1 MSVTNPARKAELV
14 TDTIAC
20 PSCGAQL
27 PAAAAFCTS
36 CGQRVAAD
44 PTVVGTPGLNDPT
57 QVVPPEA
64 PPHPNP
70 PAPPMAPPPMV
81 HEAPLAPPPAP
92 SSGPW
97 GPASTGAAPD
107 GPPTTAPWD
116 PPANPP
122 PPSWQQPTPPM
133 EPQAWAGP
141 GGMAPASVY
150 GTAPAPAGAPAATGR
165 RPSIAGG
172 LAAIVGAVLTIAG
185 VFSGWVTL
193 RPQGSSETVS
203 MWSLAS
209 GDGFLK
215 TNDPYVLVALAGCAG
230 LVGLL
235 LLVGVGRTVARILA
249 IVLGLAII
257 GVVAADWMSISSFVE
272 DNFPTTFQA
281 QTAIGLYLAVAGG
294 VITAIAGLLPAK
306 KQ

>member
-1 MSVTNPARKAELV
+1 M
-14 TDTIAC
+14 TDTIGC
-20 PSCGAQL
+20 PHCGAQL

-36 CGQRVAAD
+36 CGQRVGAD
-44 PTVVGTPGLNDPT
+44 QTLVDTPGLNDPT
-57 QVVPPEA
+57 QVVPPVA

-70 PAPPMAPPPMV
+70 PAPPEMAPPMPT
-81 HEAPLAPPPAP
+81 EAPLPPAP
-92 SSGPW
+92 TSGPW
-97 GPASTGAAPD
+97 GPTSTASVPD

-150 GTAPAPAGAPAATGR
+150 GTAPAPAGAPTGR

-172 LAAIVGAVLTIAG
+172 LAAIVGAILTIAG

-193 RPQGSSETVS
+193 RPEGSRVTVS

-215 TNDPYVLVALAGCAG
+215 TNDPYVLIALAGCAG

-249 IVLGLAII
+249 ILIGLGILGL
-257 GVVAADWMSISSFVE
+257 VAADWMSISNFVQ
-272 DNFPTTFQA
+272 DHFPTSFQA
-281 QTAIGLYLAVAGG
+281 QTAVGLYLAVAGG
-294 VITAIAGLLPAK
+294 IVTIIAGLLPAK
-306 KQ
+306 KA